1 MKIVLTGGG
10 SGGHF
15 YPLMAVAER
24 LRAIARE
31 EHLLEPDLYYLA
43 PEEYDKDMLFEQ
55 DITYQHVN
63 AGKIREYS
71 SIKNFFDFFK
81 TAIGII
87 KALIK
92 LFFIFPD
99 VVFSKGGYASGPV
112 LFAARILGIPVIIHE
127 SDSVPSKGGAWASK
141 FAKRIAI
148 SYPEAAD
155 AFGKL
160 AAKAGGKIALTGNP
174 VRKDLLTPASEGAK
188 EFLDL
193 NEDLPVILVL
203 GGSQGAQRINET
215 LIEALP
221 ELLEK
226 YYVIHQTG
234 KALYDITKNTADIIL
249 SGNQHTNRYKPFAY
263 LDLLAMR
270 MAAGAASL
278 VISRAGSNAI
288 FEIAAWGKPSFI
300 IPIPEDVSR
309 DQRSNAFAYARTGAA
324 LVIEQANLT
333 PHLIVSEIDRLMEN
347 PAEREKMSVAAKA
360 FSRPDAADK
369 IAREVI
375 ELALEHEQ

>member
-24 LRAIARE
+24 IRVIARE
-31 EHLLEPDLYYLA
+31 EHLLEPTLYYLA
-43 PEEYDKDMLFEQ
+43 PDEYDKDALFEQ
-55 DITYQHVN
+55 NITYQHVN
-63 AGKIREYS
+63 AGKVREYR

-81 TAIGII
+81 NAIGVL
-87 KALIK
+87 KALVK

-148 SYPEAAD
+148 SYPEAAE

-160 AAKAGGKIALTGNP
+160 AAKSGGKIALTGNP
-174 VRKDLLTPASEGAK
+174 VRKDLLIPATEGAK

-193 NEDLPVILVL
+193 DEDIPVILVL

-221 ELLEK
+221 ELIQR

-234 KALYDITKNTADIIL
+234 KALFDITKGTADIII
-249 SGNQHTNRYKPFAY
+249 GTNENAKRYKPFPF
-263 LDLLAMR
+263 LNLLALR
-270 MAAGAASL
+270 MVAGAATL
-278 VISRAGSNAI
+278 IISRAGSGNI

-324 LVIEQANLT
+324 IVIEQANLT

-347 PAEREKMSVAAKA
+347 PAEREKMSAAAKA
-360 FSRPDAADK
+360 FARPDAADK
-369 IAREVI
+369 IAREVLG
-375 ELALEHEQ
+375 LALEHEK

>member
-24 LRAIARE
+24 IRAIARE

-43 PEEYDKDMLFEQ
+43 PDAYDKDMLFEQ
-55 DITYQHVN
+55 DITFQHVN
-63 AGKIREYS
+63 AGKLREYR
-71 SIKNFFDFFK
+71 SIKNYFDFFK
-81 TAIGII
+81 NALGIV
-87 KALIK
+87 KALVK

-127 SDSVPSKGGAWASK
+127 SDSVPSKGGAWAAK

-148 SYPEAAD
+148 SYPEAAE

-160 AAKAGGKIALTGNP
+160 AAQAGGKIALTGNP
-174 VRKDLLTPASEGAK
+174 VRKDLLIPATEGAK
-188 EFLDL
+188 EFLQLD
-193 NEDLPVILVL
+193 EDIPVILVL

-215 LIEALP
+215 IVEALP
-221 ELLEK
+221 ELIQR
-226 YYVIHQTG
+226 YYIIHQTG
-234 KALYDITKNTADIIL
+234 KALFDITKGTADLIL
-249 SGNQHTNRYKPFAY
+249 ADKEHTDRYKPFAF
-263 LDLLAMR
+263 LNLLAMR
-270 MAAGAASL
+270 MVAGAATL
-278 VISRAGSNAI
+278 IISRAGSGNI

-324 LVIEQANLT
+324 IVIEQANLT

-360 FSRPDAADK
+360 FARPDAADK
-369 IAREVI
+369 IAREVLG
-375 ELALEHEQ
+375 LALEHEK

>member
-55 DITYQHVN
+55 NITYQHVN

-81 TAIGII
+81 TAIGIM
-87 KALIK
+87 KALVK

-193 NEDLPVILVL
+193 DEDLPVILVL

-234 KALYDITKNTADIIL
+234 KALYDITKGTADIIL
-249 SGNQHTNRYKPFAY
+249 GEVEHKNRYKPFAY

-347 PAEREKMSVAAKA
+347 PTEREKMSVAAKA
-360 FSRPDAADK
+360 FARPDAADK

-375 ELALEHEQ
+375 ELALEHEN

>member
-24 LRAIARE
+24 IRAIARE
-31 EHLLEPDLYYLA
+31 EHLLEPNLYYLG
-43 PEEYDKDMLFEQ
+43 PDEYDKDALFEQ
-55 DITYQHVN
+55 NITYQHVN
-63 AGKIREYS
+63 AGKMREYR
-71 SIKNFFDFFK
+71 SIKNYFDFFK
-81 TAIGII
+81 NAIGIM
-87 KALIK
+87 KALVK

-112 LFAARILGIPVIIHE
+112 LFAARVLGIPVIIHE
-127 SDSVPSKGGAWASK
+127 SDSVPSKGGAWAAK

-148 SYPEAAD
+148 SYPEAAE

-188 EFLDL
+188 EFLQL
-193 NEDLPVILVL
+193 NEDLPVIVVL

-221 ELLEK
+221 ELIEK

-234 KALYDITKNTADIIL
+234 KALFDITKGTADIIL
-249 SGNQHTNRYKPFAY
+249 TGKEHTDRYKPFPF
-263 LDLLAMR
+263 LNLLAMR
-270 MAAGAASL
+270 MVAGAATL
-278 VISRAGSNAI
+278 IISRAGSGNI

-300 IPIPEDVSR
+300 VPIPEDVSR

-333 PHLIVSEIDRLMEN
+333 PHLIVSEIDRLIEN
-347 PAEREKMSVAAKA
+347 PAEREKMAVAAKA
-360 FSRPDAADK
+360 FARPDAADK

-375 ELALEHEQ
+375 GLALEHEN